1 MKTMTR
7 FLLCLYTAVIGI
19 ISLAIALLAFR
30 KDLLDYAY
38 GMFSN
43 QILTNGTL
51 VVVTAVISVVF
62 VIFSLML
69 FIKAIR
75 TDKPKRSV
83 GRRTSIGEI
92 RISLN
97 AVLSISLTTVRRMSG
112 VKEVRAN
119 VDEKNDKVSV
129 NIRLVVFPDINIP
142 VLSEEIQAKVKK
154 AVEDS
159 TGILVDEV
167 KVSVDNI
174 FSGPVYRPK
183 ITE

>member
-7 FLLCLYTAVIGI
+7 FLLCLYTAVFGI
-19 ISLAIALLAFR
+19 ISLAVAFLVFR
-30 KDLLDYAY
+30 KDLFDYSY

-43 QILTNGTL
+43 QILANGSL
-51 VVVTAVISVVF
+51 VIGISVISVVL
-62 VIFSLML
+62 VLFSLML
-69 FIKAIR
+69 FIMSIR
-75 TDKPKRSV
+75 TGKPKRSV

-97 AVLSISLTTVRRMSG
+97 AVLSISLTTVRRMPG
-112 VKEVRAN
+112 VKEVRAT
-119 VDEKNDKVSV
+119 VDQKNDNVTV

-142 VLSEEIQAKVKK
+142 ALSEDIQVKVKK

-167 KVSVDNI
+167 RVSVDNI

-183 ITE
+183 IAE